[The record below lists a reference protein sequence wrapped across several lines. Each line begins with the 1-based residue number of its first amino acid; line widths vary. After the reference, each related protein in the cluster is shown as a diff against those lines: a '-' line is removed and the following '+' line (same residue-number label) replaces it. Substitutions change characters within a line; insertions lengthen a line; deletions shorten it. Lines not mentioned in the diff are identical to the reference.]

1 MTDDFADIEAAIA
14 KLPPVDIAAMLRAQR
29 EAEQA
34 PPPPPNIIPQPEQP
48 YPLMHPLGGVM
59 RFHCPL
65 DCGWWH
71 DENPGMDV
79 RPLRIVVPAN
89 PTPEDF
95 SAAISAQA
103 AAEGDRFRARVE
115 EAITD
120 HYVEAHPG
128 R

>member
-1 MTDDFADIEAAIA
+1 MPQEDDFADIEAANA
-14 KLPPVDIAAMLRAQR
+14 KLPSVDIAAMLRAQR

-34 PPPPPNIIPQPEQP
+34 PWPPPSIIPQPEFVRVGP
-48 YPLMHPLGGVM
+48 FESLA

-65 DCGWWH
+65 GCGWWH
-71 DENPGMDV
+71 DENPDGDMW
-79 RPLRIVVPAN
+79 PLTIVVPAD

-103 AAEGDRFRARVE
+103 AARGERLRARVDK
-115 EAITD
+115 AITD
-120 HYVEAHPG
+120 HYDETHPE